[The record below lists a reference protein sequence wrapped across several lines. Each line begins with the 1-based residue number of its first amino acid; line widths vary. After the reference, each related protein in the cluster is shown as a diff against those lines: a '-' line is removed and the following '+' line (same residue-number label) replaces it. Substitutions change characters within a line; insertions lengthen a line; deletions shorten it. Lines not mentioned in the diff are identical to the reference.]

1 MYMNETLF
9 ADFLKTRE
17 ILWVGI
23 NFAKSKFTREGFDF
37 NQETLQH
44 HLQEWNKL
52 ILNDQKKYDIRMSF
66 RKPIMKYDL
75 SVITKLNK
83 SLKVNDVLTLF
94 ISSQHVYSDEQMR
107 NYVASLELPATLPYA
122 LMFAVESFDTTVKTA
137 AIWVV
142 ITKTDTREVVLC
154 EKFLKK
160 PAGIGLRNYWARTF
174 YNVFYDIQSDAF
186 RRWENMVQS

>member
-1 MYMNETLF
+1 MYMNEALF
-9 ADFLKTRE
+9 SDFLKTRE

-23 NFAKSKFTREGFDF
+23 NFAKAKFTREGFDF
-37 NQETLQH
+37 SQESLH
-44 HLQEWNKL
+44 HYLHEWNKL

-75 SVITKLNK
+75 SAITKLNK
-83 SLKVNDVLTLF
+83 SLKVNDILTLF
-94 ISSQHVYSDEQMR
+94 ISSQHVYSDEQMCKFA
-107 NYVASLELPATLPYA
+107 ASFELPATLPYA
-122 LMFAVESFDTTVKTA
+122 LMFAVESFDATVKTA

-186 RRWENMVQS
+186 RRWENMVQQ

>member
-1 MYMNETLF
+1 MYMNEPLF
-9 ADFLKTRE
+9 SDFLKTRE

-23 NFAKSKFTREGFDF
+23 NFAKAKFTREGFDF
-37 NQETLQH
+37 SQENLQH
-44 HLQEWNKL
+44 YLQEWNKL

-75 SVITKLNK
+75 SATTKQNK

-107 NYVASLELPATLPYA
+107 NYAASLELPTTLPYA
-122 LMFAVESFDTTVKTA
+122 LMFAVESFDATVKTA
-137 AIWVV
+137 AIWV
-142 ITKTDTREVVLC
+142 IIIQTSTKEVVLC

-174 YNVFYDIQSDAF
+174 YNVFYDIQSDAY
-186 RRWENMVQS
+186 RRWENMVQQ

>member
-1 MYMNETLF
+1 
-9 ADFLKTRE
+9 
-17 ILWVGI
+17 
-23 NFAKSKFTREGFDF
+23 
-37 NQETLQH
+37 
-44 HLQEWNKL
+44 
-52 ILNDQKKYDIRMSF
+52 
-66 RKPIMKYDL
+66 MKYDL
-75 SVITKLNK
+75 SVVTKLNK
-83 SLKVNDVLTLF
+83 SLKVNDILTLF
-94 ISSQHVYSDEQMR
+94 ISSQHVHSDEQMS
-107 NYVASLELPATLPYA
+107 NYAASLELPATLPYA
-122 LMFAVESFDTTVKTA
+122 LMFVVESFDTTVKTA

>member
-75 SVITKLNK
+75 SVVTKLNK
-83 SLKVNDVLTLF
+83 SLKVNDILTLF
-94 ISSQHVYSDEQMR
+94 ISSQHVHSDEQMS
-107 NYVASLELPATLPYA
+107 NYAASLELPATLPYA
-122 LMFAVESFDTTVKTA
+122 LMFVVESFDTTVKTA

-142 ITKTDTREVVLC
+142 ITKTDTHEVVLC

>member
-23 NFAKSKFTREGFDF
+23 NFAKAKFTRKGFDF

-66 RKPIMKYDL
+66 RKPMMKYDL

-94 ISSQHVYSDEQMR
+94 LSCRRRY
-107 NYVASLELPATLPYA
+107 P
-122 LMFAVESFDTTVKTA
+122 
-137 AIWVV
+137 
-142 ITKTDTREVVLC
+142 TR
-154 EKFLKK
+154 
-160 PAGIGLRNYWARTF
+160 
-174 YNVFYDIQSDAF
+174 
-186 RRWENMVQS
+186 

>member
-23 NFAKSKFTREGFDF
+23 NFAKAKFTRKGFDF

-107 NYVASLELPATLPYA
+107 NYVATLELPATLPYA

>member
-23 NFAKSKFTREGFDF
+23 NFAKAKFTRKGFDF

-66 RKPIMKYDL
+66 RKPMMKYDL

-83 SLKVNDVLTLF
+83 SLKVNDILTLF

-107 NYVASLELPATLPYA
+107 NYVATLELPATLPYA